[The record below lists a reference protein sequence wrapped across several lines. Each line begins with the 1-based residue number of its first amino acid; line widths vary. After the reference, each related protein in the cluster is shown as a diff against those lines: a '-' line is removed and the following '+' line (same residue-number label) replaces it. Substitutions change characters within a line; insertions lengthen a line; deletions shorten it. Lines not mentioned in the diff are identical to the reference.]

1 MSTTCNIRYPT
12 KGEERVKTSH
22 QQQQQQPFLN
32 SGIFIGYV
40 REIHEMLMTNDDD
53 DDAHHHCN
61 KELADETSNQLFYT
75 KIYLDERKRNE
86 LRIQIDH
93 RSQLFQTLNEASVS
107 DFQLELGNFF
117 ITL

>member
-1 MSTTCNIRYPT
+1 
-12 KGEERVKTSH
+12 
-22 QQQQQQPFLN
+22 
-32 SGIFIGYV
+32 
-40 REIHEMLMTNDDD
+40 MLMTDDD
-53 DDAHHHCN
+53 DDAHHRHHSN

-107 DFQLELGNFF
+107 DFQLELGKLF
-117 ITL
+117 IRVFLMAAVSST